1 MLNKL
6 KNLFSGKD
14 AAEDSSAKKSPSGYF
29 TPSTGAELLALPHR
43 KKLLKQLWDNTSL
56 PENVYERLYL
66 EPLRTL
72 AQATQN
78 VPATSAGE
86 WSSEGGYL
94 DLTIKFTAYSVR
106 LAKGY
111 MFPPGAAPE
120 EQAAQ
125 NSLWNA
131 VIFWAALFHHLPLL
145 AHYEGELLDG
155 SFWPP
160 GVKAP
165 DSMFRFRNIAKD
177 AGNVSGQP
185 LATFIAA
192 RLLPQDGI
200 LWLSSK
206 PAALGAMTLLMHQ
219 GKSGIPLIEEI
230 LAKARELVCSPD
242 LRAPGILDNTL
253 TTAESHPS
261 TKETSPIPGLEDTL
275 SLTAS
280 GASLEPAIDV
290 SIAKS
295 HQLGSTS
302 SGDAL
307 SANPEL
313 AKNMDALLSS
323 ALPHSE
329 TDLNLVPE
337 KLQQSIENT
346 EPEQK
351 VWEDA
356 AQVPEDDTALLLSM
370 FAVDNDNDDKGLDTD
385 HHAEMPINAP
395 DFSENSQESKLE
407 PVPLLKEACLVID
420 PTVKNNNLDLDDTV
434 AQDGELEICVKEK
447 LNNENLKSVIE
458 EPKNNINNINDL
470 GPQFI
475 SWLSE
480 GIERGDL
487 SINENESLV
496 HTVSGFLFV
505 SLPDTI
511 FKFINSNSLEVDKRK
526 VQSAIEK
533 MNILHSK
540 NDNRFFRARIY
551 EEVEFQ
557 GKFKKKSGYML
568 KSSKILGREGFAGG
582 DGKYIFIDV

>member
-165 DSMFRFRNIAKD
+165 DSIFRFRNIAKD

-206 PAALGAMTLLMHQ
+206 PAALGAMTHLMHQ

-356 AQVPEDDTALLLSM
+356 AQVPEDDTTLLLSM

-385 HHAEMPINAP
+385 RHAEMPINAP

-407 PVPLLKEACLVID
+407 PVPLLKEACLAID
-420 PTVKNNNLDLDDTV
+420 PTVKSNNLDLEDTV

-568 KSSKILGREGFAGG
+568 KSSKILGREGFTGG

>member
-6 KNLFSGKD
+6 KNLFSSKD
-14 AAEDSSAKKSPSGYF
+14 TAEDSSAKKFPSGYF
-29 TPSTGAELLALPHR
+29 TPSTGAELLAMPHR
-43 KKLLKQLWDNTSL
+43 KKLLKQLWANTSL

-66 EPLRTL
+66 DPLRTL

-94 DLTIKFTAYSVR
+94 DLTLKFTAYSVR

-165 DSMFRFRNIAKD
+165 DSIFRFRNIAKD

-206 PAALGAMTLLMHQ
+206 PAAFKAMTLLLHQ
-219 GKSGIPLIEEI
+219 GVSGIPLIEEI
-230 LAKARELVCSPD
+230 IAKARELVGSPE
-242 LRAPGILDNTL
+242 LHAPGVLNHTL

-261 TKETSPIPGLEDTL
+261 AKETSPILGLEDTL

-280 GASLEPAIDV
+280 GASLEPAIDE

-295 HQLGSTS
+295 HQHGSTS
-302 SGDAL
+302 SGEAL

-313 AKNMDALLSS
+313 ANNLDALLSS

-329 TDLNLVPE
+329 SDLNLVPE
-337 KLQQSIENT
+337 KLQQGIETT
-346 EPEQK
+346 ESEQK
-351 VWEDA
+351 VTEDA
-356 AQVPEDDTALLLSM
+356 AQAQEDDTALLISM
-370 FAVDNDNDDKGLDTD
+370 FAVDNVNDDIVLDTD
-385 HHAEMPINAP
+385 QHAEMPIHAP

-407 PVPLLKEACLVID
+407 PVPLLKEACLAID
-420 PTVKNNNLDLDDTV
+420 TSVKSNNLDLEDTIT
-434 AQDGELEICVKEK
+434 QGGDLEICVKEK
-447 LNNENLKSVIE
+447 LNDKKIISVIE
-458 EPKNNINNINDL
+458 EPKNNITDINDL
-470 GPQFI
+470 GPRFI

-496 HTVSGFLFV
+496 HTVSGFIFV

-568 KSSKILGREGFAGG
+568 KSSKVLGGRGVTGG
-582 DGKYIFIDV
+582 DGKYIFIDI

>member
-6 KNLFSGKD
+6 KNLFSSKD
-14 AAEDSSAKKSPSGYF
+14 TAEDSSAKKSPSGYF
-29 TPSTGAELLALPHR
+29 TPSTGAELLAMPHR

-66 EPLRTL
+66 DPLRTL

-86 WSSEGGYL
+86 WSSESGYL

-145 AHYEGELLDG
+145 AYLEGELLDG
-155 SFWPP
+155 SSWAP

-165 DSMFRFRNIAKD
+165 GSVFRFRNVAKD
-177 AGNVSGQP
+177 AGNINGQP
-185 LATFIAA
+185 LASFIAA
-192 RLLPQDGI
+192 RLLPQDGV

-206 PAALGAMTLLMHQ
+206 PAAFEAITLLMHQ
-219 GKSGIPLIEEI
+219 GLTGIPLIEEI
-230 LAKARELVCSPD
+230 LTKARELVHSPE
-242 LRAPGILDNTL
+242 LHAPSVLNHTL
-253 TTAESHPS
+253 PTAEIHPS
-261 TKETSPIPGLEDTL
+261 TKETSPIAGLEDTL
-275 SLTAS
+275 TLTAA
-280 GASLEPAIDV
+280 GARLEPAIDE

-295 HQLGSTS
+295 QQHGSIS
-302 SGDAL
+302 SGEDL
-307 SANPEL
+307 PANPEL
-313 AKNMDALLSS
+313 ANNLDVLLSS

-329 TDLNLVPE
+329 ADLNLVPE
-337 KLQQSIENT
+337 ELKQGIEST
-346 EPEQK
+346 KPEHK
-351 VWEDA
+351 VLEGA
-356 AQVPEDDTALLLSM
+356 ALVQEDDTALLLSM
-370 FAVDNDNDDKGLDTD
+370 FAVKDNDDKGLDTD
-385 HHAEMPINAP
+385 QHAEMHVHMPN
-395 DFSENSQESKLE
+395 FSENSQDTKLE
-407 PVPLLKEACLVID
+407 PAFPLQDTSLAID
-420 PTVKNNNLDLDDTV
+420 YIEKSNSLDLEDSST
-434 AQDGELEICVKEK
+434 QFEELEICVKEE
-447 LNNENLKSVIE
+447 LNDGNLLPANEVQ
-458 EPKNNINNINDL
+458 KNNINDINDL
-470 GPQFI
+470 GPEFI

-480 GIERGDL
+480 ALEKGEL

-496 HTVSGFLFV
+496 HIVSGFLFV

-511 FKFINSNSLEVDKRK
+511 FKFINSKSLEVDKRK

-551 EEVEFQ
+551 EEIEFQ

-568 KSSKILGREGFAGG
+568 KSSKVLGSREFTGG
-582 DGKYIFIDV
+582 DSKYIFIDV

>member
-72 AQATQN
+72 AQTIQN
-78 VPATSAGE
+78 VPATSTGE

-155 SFWPP
+155 SSWPP

-165 DSMFRFRNIAKD
+165 DSIFRFRNIAKD
-177 AGNVSGQP
+177 AGNASGQP

-192 RLLPQDGI
+192 RLLPQDGV

-206 PAALGAMTLLMHQ
+206 PAAFKAMTLLMHQ
-219 GKSGIPLIEEI
+219 GVSGIPLIEEI
-230 LAKARELVCSPD
+230 IAKARELVGSPE
-242 LRAPGILDNTL
+242 LHAPGVLNHTL

-280 GASLEPAIDV
+280 GASLEPAIDE

-302 SGDAL
+302 SGEDL

-313 AKNMDALLSS
+313 ADNLDALLSS

-329 TDLNLVPE
+329 TDLNLVPD
-337 KLQQSIENT
+337 KLQQGIENT

-351 VWEDA
+351 VSEDT
-356 AQVPEDDTALLLSM
+356 AQVQEDDTALLLSM
-370 FAVDNDNDDKGLDTD
+370 FAVDKDKDDKGLDTD
-385 HHAEMPINAP
+385 HHAEMPIHASA
-395 DFSENSQESKLE
+395 FSENSQESKLE
-407 PVPLLKEACLVID
+407 PVPLVKEAYLAVD
-420 PTVKNNNLDLDDTV
+420 PTVKSNNLDLEDTV
-434 AQDGELEICVKEK
+434 AQGEELEICVKEK
-447 LNNENLKSVIE
+447 LNDENLISVIE
-458 EPKNNINNINDL
+458 EPKNNITDINDL

-487 SINENESLV
+487 SVNENESLV

-568 KSSKILGREGFAGG
+568 KSSKVLGKGEFTSG

>member
-111 MFPPGAAPE
+111 MFPPGAASE

-155 SFWPP
+155 SSWPP

-165 DSMFRFRNIAKD
+165 DSIFRFRNIAKD
-177 AGNVSGQP
+177 AGNASGQP

-192 RLLPQDGI
+192 RLLPQDGV

-206 PAALGAMTLLMHQ
+206 PAAFGAMTLLMHQ
-219 GKSGIPLIEEI
+219 GISGIPLIEEI
-230 LAKARELVCSPD
+230 IAKARELVRSPE
-242 LRAPGILDNTL
+242 LRAPGVLDNTL

-395 DFSENSQESKLE
+395 DFSENSQESKLK
-407 PVPLLKEACLVID
+407 PVPLLKEACLAID
-420 PTVKNNNLDLDDTV
+420 PTVKSNNLDLEDTV
-434 AQDGELEICVKEK
+434 AQDGDLEICVKEK
-447 LNNENLKSVIE
+447 LNNGNLKSVIE

-475 SWLSE
+475 SWLSD
-480 GIERGDL
+480 GIESGDL

-568 KSSKILGREGFAGG
+568 KSSKVLGREGLTGV

>member
-155 SFWPP
+155 SSWPP

-165 DSMFRFRNIAKD
+165 GSIFRFRNIAKD

-192 RLLPQDGI
+192 RLLPQDGV

-206 PAALGAMTLLMHQ
+206 PAAFKAMTLLMHQ
-219 GKSGIPLIEEI
+219 GVSGVPLIEEI
-230 LAKARELVCSPD
+230 IVKARELVGSPE
-242 LRAPGILDNTL
+242 LHAPGVLNHTL

-280 GASLEPAIDV
+280 GASLEPAIDEC
-290 SIAKS
+290 IAKS

-302 SGDAL
+302 SGETL

-313 AKNMDALLSS
+313 ANNLDALLSS
-323 ALPHSE
+323 ALPPSE
-329 TDLNLVPE
+329 TDLNLVPD
-337 KLQQSIENT
+337 KLQQGIEST

-351 VWEDA
+351 VSEDT
-356 AQVPEDDTALLLSM
+356 AQVQEDDTALLLSM
-370 FAVDNDNDDKGLDTD
+370 FAVDKDKDDKGLDTD
-385 HHAEMPINAP
+385 HHAEMPIHSFA
-395 DFSENSQESKLE
+395 FSENSQESQLE
-407 PVPLLKEACLVID
+407 PVPLVKEAYLAVD
-420 PTVKNNNLDLDDTV
+420 PTVKSNNLDLEDTV
-434 AQDGELEICVKEK
+434 AQGDELEICVKEK
-447 LNNENLKSVIE
+447 VNDEKLRSVIE
-458 EPKNNINNINDL
+458 EPKDNITDINDL

-568 KSSKILGREGFAGG
+568 KSSKVLGKGGLTGG

>member
-329 TDLNLVPE
+329 TYLNLVPE

>member
-14 AAEDSSAKKSPSGYF
+14 AAEDSSAKKSPPGYF

-165 DSMFRFRNIAKD
+165 DSIFRFRNIAKD

-219 GKSGIPLIEEI
+219 GISGIPLIEEI

-385 HHAEMPINAP
+385 HHAEMPINTP

-407 PVPLLKEACLVID
+407 PVPLLNEACLDID
-420 PTVKNNNLDLDDTV
+420 PTVKSNNLDLEDTV
-434 AQDGELEICVKEK
+434 SQDGELEICVKEK

-458 EPKNNINNINDL
+458 EPKNNINNLNDL

-568 KSSKILGREGFAGG
+568 KSSKVLGREGFTGG